1 MKNAYLEPRLREI
14 QEIYATG
21 LDESIVELAD
31 AFEPTVVKNEKIVW
45 MTKKEWKAELK
56 ARKARDKMLSERY
69 FDEGDLV
76 YIHRWNHQGTYF
88 VDRQTR
94 KTLWVYS
101 PEEPVPF
108 KVRKDKAIIIS
119 KAAQPDTNADDT

>member
-1 MKNAYLEPRLREI
+1 MKYAYLEPRLREI

-21 LDESIVELAD
+21 LYESIVELAD

-69 FDEGDLV
+69 FDVGDLV
-76 YIHRWNHQGTYF
+76 YIHRWNYQGVFF
-88 VDRQTR
+88 VERQTR
-94 KTLWVYS
+94 KKLWVYS
-101 PEEPVPF
+101 HETAKSFQVH
-108 KVRKDKAIIIS
+108 KDSAIIIS